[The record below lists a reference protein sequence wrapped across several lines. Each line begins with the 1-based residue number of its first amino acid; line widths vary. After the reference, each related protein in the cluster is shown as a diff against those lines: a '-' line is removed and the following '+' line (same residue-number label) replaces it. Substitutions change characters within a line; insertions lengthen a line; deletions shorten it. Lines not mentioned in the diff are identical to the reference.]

1 MKSRLFLAS
10 TRSASLPCAYSGGQ
24 SIDLALQLSNCD
36 VMIREPNCTTDDI
49 VDIIEANRIYIPA
62 VYVLNKV
69 RSCPHG
75 EVPDSA

>member
-1 MKSRLFLAS
+1 
-10 TRSASLPCAYSGGQ
+10 
-24 SIDLALQLSNCD
+24 
-36 VMIREPNCTTDDI
+36 MIREPNCTTDDI

-69 RSCPHG
+69 RICPHG